1 MYEHSSSIDIQAPP
15 SVVWSIVSDVEH
27 WPNWTPTVTRLTKL
41 TPGPLA
47 VGMAAR
53 IIQPKLPPAIW
64 RVTEIHDGHDFTWV
78 NERLGVKV
86 FGSHVVEPL
95 PDGGT
100 RATVSVRFTGFL
112 SPIVARLARR
122 LNEDYLDLEAK
133 GLKARSEA
141 AALTSPTAS
150 RGSS

>member
-1 MYEHSSSIDIQAPP
+1 MHEYSSSIDIQAPP
-15 SVVWSIVSDVEH
+15 SVVWAILSDVER

-53 IIQPKLPPAIW
+53 IIQPKLPPAVW
-64 RVTEIHDGHDFTWV
+64 RVTEIRDGRDFTWV
-78 NERLGVKV
+78 NHRLGLNVI
-86 FGSHVVEPL
+86 GSHAVEPL

-100 RATVSVRFTGFL
+100 RATVAIRFVGPL
-112 SPIVARLARR
+112 APIVARLARR
-122 LNEDYLDLEAK
+122 LNEDYLAMEAK

-141 AALTSPTAS
+141 AAITS
-150 RGSS
+150 RGRMES